1 MPDQF
6 AAADPSVPTAD
17 AELLVP
23 DPAAHLH
30 VTVVIVAHDGHP
42 WLPTLLTALDTATR
56 RPDHV
61 VAVDTGSA
69 DATRSDLVAAL
80 GESDVVVAA
89 RDTGF
94 GTAVAQALDNVPR
107 EERPAGDAWVWLLHD
122 DCAPAPGAL
131 EAMLAQAARE
141 PDVAIL
147 GPKIRAWPNSRR
159 LTEVGLTLARSGRR
173 ERGVEP
179 AERDQGQRD
188 SVHDVLAVNTAGM
201 LIRRDVYDAL
211 NGFDPRIVLY
221 GDDIDLC
228 WRAARLGYRT
238 AVCPTAVLYHAD
250 AATEQLRPVHASG
263 YPRRR
268 LSRANALYVVLVNA
282 SPGRLPFRYVRLFL
296 ASIVRVAGL
305 LIGKAPTAAWQEL
318 GALVDVVMHPRRLL
332 SGRSARARI
341 TSERPSVPVG
351 PLLAKPTTQL
361 RRLAAAIAD
370 LAATAGTE
378 GSAIAGG
385 GRHRTPQTSVA
396 TAAPSGLGGDED
408 EILDAGLDPSAWT
421 RRLRQPFAVTM
432 VLLLVVTAIATRD
445 LWSTQLSG
453 GALWPAPEHAG
464 DLWSR
469 YLKAWHGVEL
479 GSAQT
484 SPPWLAVMAI
494 LSTIFGGQP
503 WLAVAVVLLGA
514 VPLSGATAYLAARS
528 QIGQGWLRAWTA
540 GTYGLLP
547 AATGAVAQGRLG
559 TCLVLILAP
568 VMLLATRRAL
578 VGGASV
584 RGSWPAVF
592 AAALLLAVCG
602 SFVPVAWLVFIVVG
616 LLGAVL
622 ARSVRWLVR
631 VVVIAGSAAALML
644 PWLLTFFSLGSAS
657 SAGSA
662 AASGA
667 GSASGQGWRALFAEP
682 GFSWTGSSM
691 STSNR
696 SSPHLLTWW
705 LHPLGVGSIPLYGA
719 ALLLLSALVALART
733 DRARATFT
741 AWLLVAI
748 AGVTA
753 VAGAGVALV
762 SPTGALSAA
771 WPGTAVALL
780 LAGLIAAGA
789 IGASGVGDRL
799 RARAFSWRQ
808 PVALVLVVATGLVP
822 VAAAGWWI
830 VRGAADPV
838 LAQPRAAVP
847 AYIAAAQQTAAGA
860 RTLVL
865 RPASNATSGDVGAST
880 ASGQPGGEV
889 DIGSYQLL
897 RDDASTFADVAVA
910 PGPRD
915 AALVDAALRDVL
927 VDQDQAATDQLARL
941 GVKYVYVTVAASSI
955 AELMDAAPGLL
966 RASAPDGAGVW
977 TVEQPVGPMRIIG
990 TGATTVLAVEPGDDD
1005 AEVTLAPGLAD
1016 AGGTDSTVTSGGSG
1030 SVVSAPSTTGRRLE
1044 LAEAADPRWRAT
1056 VDGVPLPTIA
1066 GDTQAFG
1073 LPDSGGTLRVW
1084 FDDPAHRNWQI
1095 VQLVVLCVVLLL
1107 AFPGVGR
1114 RTELAAREPQGMGR

>member
-17 AELLVP
+17 ATAADTDGSAP
-23 DPAAHLH
+23 GSDPAARLH
-30 VTVVIVAHDGHP
+30 VTGVIVAHDGHP
-42 WLPTLLTALDTATR
+42 WLPTLLTALSTASR
-56 RPDHV
+56 RPDHL

-69 DATRSDLVAAL
+69 DATRADLVGAL

-89 RDTGF
+89 RNTGF

-107 EERPAGDAWVWLLHD
+107 EQRPAADAWVWLLHD
-122 DCAPAPGAL
+122 DCAPDPGAL
-131 EAMLAQAARE
+131 EAMLTQAARE

-173 ERGVEP
+173 ERGVDP

-211 NGFDPRIVLY
+211 NGFDPRIVLF

-228 WRAARLGYRT
+228 WRAAKLGYRT
-238 AVCPTAVLYHAD
+238 AICPAAVLYHAD
-250 AATEQLRPVHASG
+250 AATEQLRPVHASTR
-263 YPRRR
+263 PRRQ
-268 LSRANALYVVLVNA
+268 LSRANALYVLLVNA
-282 SPGRLPFRYVRLFL
+282 SAARLPFRCVRLL
-296 ASIVRVAGL
+296 VASLVRVLGL

-318 GALVDVVMHPRRLL
+318 RALVSLIAHPRALL
-332 SGRSARARI
+332 AGRRARAR
-341 TSERPSVPVG
+341 TSSDRPPVPVA

-361 RRLAAAIAD
+361 RRLAAAVVE
-370 LAATAGTE
+370 LGATAGTE
-378 GSAIAGG
+378 GSAVAGG
-385 GRHRTPQTSVA
+385 GRHRSASPTPAPA
-396 TAAPSGLGGDED
+396 TVVPSGLGGDED
-408 EILDAGLDPSAWT
+408 EILDPGADPSAWT
-421 RRLRQPFAVTM
+421 SRLRQPFVVTM
-432 VLLLVVTAIATRD
+432 LVLLVVTAIATRD

-464 DLWSR
+464 TVWSR
-469 YLKAWHGVEL
+469 YLEPWHGVEL
-479 GSAQT
+479 GSAQV
-484 SPPWLAVMAI
+484 SPPWLAVMAV
-494 LSTIFGGQP
+494 LATVLGSQP

-528 QIGQGWLRAWTA
+528 QIEQPWLRAWTA
-540 GTYGLLP
+540 ATYGLLP

-559 TCLVLILAP
+559 TCLVIVLAP

-592 AAALLLAVCG
+592 AAGLLLAVCG
-602 SFVPVAWLVFIVVG
+602 SFVPVVWLVFIAVG

-622 ARSVRWLVR
+622 SRSLRWLVR
-631 VVVIAGSAAALML
+631 VVVIAGSAAALTL
-644 PWLLTFFSLGSAS
+644 PWSLVIVGR
-657 SAGSA
+657 G
-662 AASGA
+662 G
-667 GSASGQGWRALFAEP
+667 GQGWRTLFAEP
-682 GFSWTGSSM
+682 GYSWTGAA
-691 STSNR
+691 TPTR
-696 SSPHLLTWW
+696 DPAGTHLLTWW

-719 ALLLLSALVALART
+719 ALLLLAALVALART

-753 VAGAGVALV
+753 VVGASVALV
-762 SPTGALSAA
+762 APTGALSAA
-771 WPGTAVALL
+771 WPGTAVALV
-780 LAGLIAAGA
+780 LAGLTAAGA
-789 IGASGVGDRL
+789 IGAAGAGDRL

-808 PVALVLVVATGLVP
+808 PVALVLVVTTGLVP
-822 VAAAGWWI
+822 LATAGWWI

-838 LAQPRAAVP
+838 RAQPRAVVP
-847 AYIAAAQQTAAGA
+847 AYIAAAQQSAGGA

-865 RPASNATSGDVGAST
+865 RPATGAST
-880 ASGQPGGEV
+880 GFVPAGAAAQV

-897 RDDASTFADVAVA
+897 RDDAATFADVAVA
-910 PGPRD
+910 PGPAD

-927 VDQDQAATDQLARL
+927 VDQDQAATDHLARL
-941 GVKYVYVTVAASSI
+941 GVKYIYVTVASSPV
-955 AELMDAAPGLL
+955 AELMDAAPGLI

-977 TVEQPVGPMRIIG
+977 TLQQPVGPMRVVG
-990 TGATTVLAVEPGDDD
+990 TGATTVLAADPADDD
-1005 AEVTLAPGLAD
+1005 VTVTVAPGLAS
-1016 AGGTDSTVTSGGSG
+1016 AGGGNATAASGGSG
-1030 SVVSAPSTTGRRLE
+1030 SVVTPSAAPGRRLE
-1044 LAEAADPRWRAT
+1044 LAEAHDDRWQAT
-1056 VDGVPLPTIA
+1056 LDGVPLTVVDE
-1066 GDTQAFG
+1066 DTQTFG
-1073 LPDSGGTLRVW
+1073 LPDSGGTLHVW
-1084 FDDPAHRNWQI
+1084 FDDPGHRHWQL
-1095 VQLVVLCVVLLL
+1095 VQLVVLAGVVLL

>member
-17 AELLVP
+17 AFRATSHA
-23 DPAAHLH
+23 DPVARLR
-30 VTVVIVAHDGHP
+30 VTAVIVAHDGHP
-42 WLPTLLTALDTATR
+42 WLPILLAALDDATR

-69 DATRSDLVAAL
+69 DATRADLLAAL

-89 RDTGF
+89 RNTGF

-107 EERPAGDAWVWLLHD
+107 EERPSADAWVWLLHD
-122 DCAPAPGAL
+122 DCAPAPDAL

-159 LTEVGLTLARSGRR
+159 LTEVGLTLARSGRQ
-173 ERGVEP
+173 ERGVDP
-179 AERDQGQRD
+179 AEADQGQHD
-188 SVHDVLAVNTAGM
+188 TVHDVLAVNTAGM
-201 LIRRDVYDAL
+201 LIRRDVYDSL
-211 NGFDPRIVLY
+211 DGFDPRIVLY

-228 WRAARLGYRT
+228 WRAAALGYRT
-238 AVCPTAVLYHAD
+238 AVCPAAVLHHAD
-250 AATEQLRPVHASG
+250 AATEQLRPVHAST

-268 LSRANALYVVLVNA
+268 LSRGNALYVLLVNSSTA
-282 SPGRLPFRYVRLFL
+282 RFPLRYARLFL
-296 ASIVRVAGL
+296 ASVVRVVGL

-318 GALVDVVMHPRRLL
+318 RALVDVVVDPRRLL
-332 SGRSARARI
+332 AGRRARARI
-341 TSERPSVPVG
+341 PSVRPSVPVAH
-351 PLLAKPTTQL
+351 LLAKPTTQL
-361 RRLAAAIAD
+361 RRFAVAVGE
-370 LAATAGTE
+370 LAATAGSE

-385 GRHRTPQTSVA
+385 GRHRTSSASVRA
-396 TAAPSGLGGDED
+396 GAPSGLGGDED
-408 EILDAGLDPSAWT
+408 EIVDAGSDGSPWT
-421 RRLRQPFAVTM
+421 RRLRQPFAVTLM
-432 VLLLVVTAIATRD
+432 LLLVVTAIATRG

-464 DLWSR
+464 DLWTR
-469 YLKAWHGVEL
+469 YVEAWHGVEL
-479 GSAQT
+479 GSAQS
-484 SPPWLAVMAI
+484 SPPWLAVMAVLSAI
-494 LSTIFGGQP
+494 LGGQP
-503 WLAVAVVLLGA
+503 WLAVAVLLLGA

-528 QIGQGWLRAWTA
+528 QIAQPWLRAWAA
-540 GTYGLLP
+540 GTYGLLA

-592 AAALLLAVCG
+592 AASLLLAVCA

-622 ARSVRWLVR
+622 SRSVRWLVR
-631 VVVIAGSAAALML
+631 VVVIAGSAAALTL
-644 PWLLTFFSLGSAS
+644 PWLLTLL
-657 SAGSA
+657 
-662 AASGA
+662 GA
-667 GSASGQGWRALFAEP
+667 GSGQGWRALFGEP
-682 GFSWTGSSM
+682 GYSWAGWAGATVGPD
-691 STSNR
+691 T
-696 SSPHLLTWW
+696 HLSTWW
-705 LHPLGVGSIPLYGA
+705 LHPLGVGGVPLYGGA
-719 ALLLLSALVALART
+719 FLLLAALVALVRT

-753 VAGAGVALV
+753 VAGASVALV
-762 SPTGALSAA
+762 GPTGALSAA
-771 WPGTAVALL
+771 WPGTALALV

-789 IGASGVGDRL
+789 IGASGAGDRL
-799 RARAFSWRQ
+799 RARTFSWRQ

-822 VAAAGWWI
+822 LATAGWWI

-838 LAQPRAAVP
+838 RAQPRAVVP
-847 AYIAAAQQTAAGA
+847 SYIASAQQTTAGA

-865 RPASNATSGDVGAST
+865 RPGAEPAGGRSTGPTGSGGST
-880 ASGQPGGEV
+880 GQV
-889 DIGSYQLL
+889 DIGSYLLL

-910 PGPRD
+910 PGPKD
-915 AALVDAALRDVL
+915 AALVDAALRDLL
-927 VDQDQAATDQLARL
+927 VDQDQAATDHLARL
-941 GVKYVYVTVAASSI
+941 GIKYVYATVASSAI
-955 AELMDAAPGLL
+955 AELMDSAPGFV

-977 TVEQPVGPMRIIG
+977 TLTQPVGPMRVVG
-990 TGATTVLAVEPGDDD
+990 TAATTVVAADLGDDD
-1005 AEVTLAPGLAD
+1005 VTATLPPGLAEP
-1016 AGGTDSTVTSGGSG
+1016 GGPDSTTASGGSG
-1030 SVVSAPSTTGRRLE
+1030 SVVSAPGSSGRRLE

-1056 VDGVPLPTIA
+1056 LDGVPLSPIDS
-1066 GDTQAFG
+1066 DTQAFG
-1073 LPDSGGTLRVW
+1073 LPDSGGTLHVW

-1095 VQLVVLCVVLLL
+1095 VQLVVLAVVLLL

-1114 RTELAAREPQGMGR
+1114 RAELAAREPQRMGR

>member
-6 AAADPSVPTAD
+6 AAADPSASTAD
-17 AELLVP
+17 ADP
-23 DPAAHLH
+23 TAPDTDPAARLH
-30 VTVVIVAHDGHP
+30 VTAVIVAHDGHP
-42 WLPTLLTALDTATR
+42 WLPTLLTALDNATR
-56 RPDHV
+56 RPDHI

-69 DATRSDLVAAL
+69 DATRADLVAAL
-80 GESDVVVAA
+80 GESGVVVAA
-89 RDTGF
+89 RTTDF

-107 EERPAGDAWVWLLHD
+107 EERPAADAWVWLLHD

-173 ERGVEP
+173 ERGVDP

-228 WRAARLGYRT
+228 WRAAALGYRT
-238 AVCPTAVLYHAD
+238 AVCPAAVLYHAD
-250 AATEQLRPVHASG
+250 AATEQVRPVHASTHS
-263 YPRRR
+263 RRQ

-282 SPGRLPFRYVRLFL
+282 STARFPFRYGRLFL
-296 ASIVRVAGL
+296 ASIVRVLGL

-318 GALVDVVMHPRRLL
+318 LALVDVVVHPRRLL
-332 SGRSARARI
+332 AGRRTRARI
-341 TSERPSVPVG
+341 SSDRPPVPVG

-361 RRLAAAIAD
+361 RRLVVAVVD

-385 GRHRTPQTSVA
+385 GRHRTA
-396 TAAPSGLGGDED
+396 TASVPAGAPSGIGGDED
-408 EILDAGLDPSAWT
+408 EILDAGSGESTWT

-432 VLLLVVTAIATRD
+432 ILLLVVTAIATRD

-469 YLKAWHGVEL
+469 YLEAWHGVEV
-479 GSAQT
+479 GSAQS
-484 SPPWLAVMAI
+484 SPPWLAVMAV

-503 WLAVAVVLLGA
+503 WLVVVVVLLGA

-528 QIGQGWLRAWTA
+528 QIGQPWLRAWTA
-540 GTYGLLP
+540 GTYGLLA

-559 TCLVLILAP
+559 TCVVLILAP

-622 ARSVRWLVR
+622 TRSVRWLVR
-631 VVVIAGSAAALML
+631 VVVIAGSAAALTL
-644 PWLLTFFSLGSAS
+644 PWLLTLVD
-657 SAGSA
+657 AG
-662 AASGA
+662 
-667 GSASGQGWRALFAEP
+667 SGQGWRALFAEP
-682 GFSWTGSSM
+682 GFSWPGAATPAAHGSGA
-691 STSNR
+691 
-696 SSPHLLTWW
+696 HLLTWW
-705 LHPLGVGSIPLYGA
+705 LHPLGVGSVPLYGA
-719 ALLLLSALVALART
+719 ALLLLAALVALGRT

-753 VAGAGVALV
+753 VAGASVALV
-762 SPTGALSAA
+762 APTGALSAA

-780 LAGLIAAGA
+780 LAGLVAAGA
-789 IGASGVGDRL
+789 IGAAGAGDRL

-838 LAQPRAAVP
+838 LAQPRAVVP

-865 RPASNATSGDVGAST
+865 RPAEQPVAGAS
-880 ASGQPGGEV
+880 AQPAGQV

-910 PGPRD
+910 PGPKD

-927 VDQDQAATDQLARL
+927 VDQDQAATDHLARL
-941 GVKYVYVTVAASSI
+941 GVKYVYVTVASSSV
-955 AELMDAAPGLL
+955 AELMDAAPGLV

-977 TVEQPVGPMRIIG
+977 TLEQPVGPMRVVG
-990 TGATTVLAVEPGDDD
+990 TGATTVLAADPGDD
-1005 AEVTLAPGLAD
+1005 ATVTIAPGLAE
-1016 AGGTDSTVTSGGSG
+1016 AGGTDSTASSGGSG
-1030 SVVSAPSTTGRRLE
+1030 SVVSAPGSSGRRLE

-1056 VDGVPLPTIA
+1056 LGGVPLTPVD
-1066 GDTQAFG
+1066 GDTQTFG
-1073 LPDSGGTLRVW
+1073 LPDSGGSLHVW

-1095 VQLVVLCVVLLL
+1095 VQLVVLAGVVLL
-1107 AFPGVGR
+1107 AFPGIGR

>member
-1 MPDQF
+1 MPDQS

-17 AELLVP
+17 SDLTAPET
-23 DPAAHLH
+23 DPAARLH
-30 VTVVIVAHDGHP
+30 VTAVIVAHDGHP
-42 WLPTLLTALDTATR
+42 WLPTLLTALDSATR

-69 DATRSDLVAAL
+69 DATRADLVAAL

-89 RDTGF
+89 RTTGF

-107 EERPAGDAWVWLLHD
+107 EERPAADAWVWLLHD

-173 ERGVEP
+173 ERGVDP

-228 WRAARLGYRT
+228 WRAAALGYRT
-238 AVCPTAVLYHAD
+238 AVCPAAVLYHAD
-250 AATEQLRPVHASG
+250 AATGQLRPVHASVH
-263 YPRRR
+263 PRRQ
-268 LSRANALYVVLVNA
+268 LSRANALYVLLVNA
-282 SPGRLPFRYVRLFL
+282 STARFPFRYGRLFL
-296 ASIVRVAGL
+296 ASIVRVVGL

-318 GALVDVVMHPRRLL
+318 LALVDVVVHPRRLL
-332 SGRSARARI
+332 AGRRARAR
-341 TSERPSVPVG
+341 TSSDRPSVPVG

-361 RRLAAAIAD
+361 RRLVGAVVD

-385 GRHRTPQTSVA
+385 GRHRTATTSVSA
-396 TAAPSGLGGDED
+396 GAPSGIGGDED
-408 EILDAGLDPSAWT
+408 EILDAGSDGPGWT
-421 RRLRQPFAVTM
+421 QRLRQPFAVTM
-432 VLLLVVTAIATRD
+432 ILLLVVTAIATRD

-464 DLWSR
+464 DLWGR
-469 YLKAWHGVEL
+469 YVEAWHGVEL

-484 SPPWLAVMAI
+484 SPPWLAVMAV
-494 LSTIFGGQP
+494 LSTILGGQP

-514 VPLSGATAYLAARS
+514 VPCSGATAYLAARS
-528 QIGQGWLRAWTA
+528 QIGQPWLRAWTA
-540 GTYGLLP
+540 GTYGLLA

-616 LLGAVL
+616 LLGAL
-622 ARSVRWLVR
+622 LSRSVRWLVR
-631 VVVIAGSAAALML
+631 VVVIAGSAAALTL
-644 PWLLTFFSLGSAS
+644 PWLLTLF
-657 SAGSA
+657 
-662 AASGA
+662 GA
-667 GSASGQGWRALFAEP
+667 GDGQGWRALFAEP
-682 GFSWTGSSM
+682 GFSWAGAATSTVNGSGA
-691 STSNR
+691 
-696 SSPHLLTWW
+696 HLLTWW
-705 LHPLGVGSIPLYGA
+705 LHPLGVGSVPLYGV
-719 ALLLLSALVALART
+719 ALLLLAALVALART

-753 VAGAGVALV
+753 VAGASVAV
-762 SPTGALSAA
+762 VAPTGALSAA

-830 VRGAADPV
+830 IRGAADPV
-838 LAQPRAAVP
+838 LAQPRAVVP

-865 RPASNATSGDVGAST
+865 RPAGGSVAGAAAGAS
-880 ASGQPGGEV
+880 AQPAGQV

-910 PGPRD
+910 PGPQD

-927 VDQDQAATDQLARL
+927 VDQDQAATDHLARL
-941 GVKYVYVTVAASSI
+941 GVRYVYVTVASSPV
-955 AELMDAAPGLL
+955 AELMDAAPGLI

-977 TVEQPVGPMRIIG
+977 TLEQPVGPMRIVG
-990 TGATTVLAVEPGDDD
+990 TGATTVLAVDPDGD
-1005 AEVTLAPGLAD
+1005 ATVTIAPGRTE
-1016 AGGTDSTVTSGGSG
+1016 AGGTDSTAGSGGSG
-1030 SVVSAPSTTGRRLE
+1030 SVVSSPGSSGRRLE
-1044 LAEAADPRWRAT
+1044 LAEAADSRWRAT
-1056 VDGVPLPTIA
+1056 LDGVPLTPID
-1066 GDTQAFG
+1066 GDTQTFG
-1073 LPDSGGTLRVW
+1073 LPDSGGTLHVW

-1095 VQLVVLCVVLLL
+1095 VQLVVLAGVVLL
-1107 AFPGVGR
+1107 AFPGIGR

>member
-6 AAADPSVPTAD
+6 AAADHSDPTAEAD
-17 AELLVP
+17 LSTP
-23 DPAAHLH
+23 DTDPAARLH
-30 VTVVIVAHDGHP
+30 VTAVLVAHDGHP
-42 WLPTLLTALDTATR
+42 WLPTLFTALDTATR

-89 RDTGF
+89 RTTGF

-107 EERPAGDAWVWLLHD
+107 EERPAADAWVWLLHD
-122 DCAPAPGAL
+122 DCAPAPDAL
-131 EAMLAQAARE
+131 ELMLAQAARE

-173 ERGVEP
+173 ERGVDP
-179 AERDQGQRD
+179 SERDQGQRD

-211 NGFDPRIVLY
+211 EGFDPRIVLY

-228 WRAARLGYRT
+228 WRAAALGYRS
-238 AVCPTAVLYHAD
+238 AVCPAAVLYHAD
-250 AATEQLRPVHASG
+250 AATEQLRPVHASAH
-263 YPRRR
+263 PRRQ
-268 LSRANALYVVLVNA
+268 LSRANALYVLLVNSSA
-282 SPGRLPFRYVRLFL
+282 ARFPFRYLRLVV
-296 ASIVRVAGL
+296 ASVVRVLGL

-318 GALVDVVMHPRRLL
+318 RALVYVVVHPRRLVA
-332 SGRSARARI
+332 GRRARAR
-341 TSERPSVPVG
+341 TSSDRASVPVG
-351 PLLAKPTTQL
+351 QLLAKPTTQL
-361 RRLAAAIAD
+361 RRLVAAVAD

-385 GRHRTPQTSVA
+385 GRHRTP
-396 TAAPSGLGGDED
+396 AASGADGGPSGLGGDED
-408 EILDAGLDPSAWT
+408 EILDAGSNGSSWR
-421 RRLRQPFAVTM
+421 RRLRQPFAVTL
-432 VLLLVVTAIATRD
+432 VLLVVVTAIATRD

-453 GALWPAPEHAG
+453 GALWPAPAHAG

-469 YLKAWHGVEL
+469 YLEAWHGVEL

-484 SPPWLAVMAI
+484 APPWLAVMAI
-494 LSTIFGGQP
+494 LSTIFGGKP
-503 WLAVAVVLLGA
+503 WLAVAVVILGA

-528 QIGQGWLRAWTA
+528 QIDQPWLRAWTA
-540 GTYGLLP
+540 GTYGLLA

-622 ARSVRWLVR
+622 TRSVRWLVR
-631 VVVIAGSAAALML
+631 VVVIAGSAAALTL
-644 PWLLTFFSLGSAS
+644 PWLLTVF
-657 SAGSA
+657 
-662 AASGA
+662 GA
-667 GSASGQGWRALFAEP
+667 GSGQGWRALFAEP
-682 GFSWTGSSM
+682 GFGWAWAAAPTTT
-691 STSNR
+691 STTDHSAA
-696 SSPHLLTWW
+696 HLLTWW
-705 LHPLGVGSIPLYGA
+705 LHPLGVGSLPLYGG
-719 ALLLLSALVALART
+719 ALLLLAALVALART

-748 AGVTA
+748 AGATA
-753 VAGAGVALV
+753 VAGASVALV
-762 SPTGALSAA
+762 APTGALSAA

-789 IGASGVGDRL
+789 IGAAGVGERL
-799 RARAFSWRQ
+799 RARTFSWRQ

-838 LAQPRAAVP
+838 VAQPRAVVP
-847 AYIAAAQQTAAGA
+847 AYIAAAQQTAGGA

-865 RPASNATSGDVGAST
+865 RPGDDSSAGTSAGASG
-880 ASGQPGGEV
+880 SPGQV

-897 RDDASTFADVAVA
+897 RDDAFTFADVAVA
-910 PGPRD
+910 PGPKD
-915 AALVDAALRDVL
+915 AELVDAALRDVL
-927 VDQDQAATDQLARL
+927 VDQDQAATDHLARL
-941 GVKYVYVTVAASSI
+941 GVEYVYVTIASSPV
-955 AELMDAAPGLL
+955 AELMDAAPGLI

-977 TVEQPVGPMRIIG
+977 TLAQPVGPMRIVG
-990 TGATTVLAVEPGDDD
+990 TAATSVLAADPAADVKL
-1005 AEVTLAPGLAD
+1005 TIAPGLAE
-1016 AGGTDSTVTSGGSG
+1016 AGGPDSTATSGGSG
-1030 SVVSAPSTTGRRLE
+1030 SVVSAPGSSGRRLE

-1056 VDGVPLPTIA
+1056 LDGVPLSPIDS
-1066 GDTQAFG
+1066 DTQTFG
-1073 LPDSGGTLRVW
+1073 LPDTGGTLHVW
-1084 FDDPAHRNWQI
+1084 FDDPAHRDWQI
-1095 VQLVVLCVVLLL
+1095 VQLVVLAVVALL

-1114 RTELAAREPQGMGR
+1114 RTELAAREPQGIGR

>member
-6 AAADPSVPTAD
+6 AAADPSDPTAGAYLNAPSGD
-17 AELLVP
+17 AV
-23 DPAAHLH
+23 ARLH
-30 VTVVIVAHDGHP
+30 VTAVIVAHDGHP

-69 DATRSDLVAAL
+69 DATRADLVAAL

-89 RDTGF
+89 RATGF

-107 EERPAGDAWVWLLHD
+107 EDRPAADAWVWLLHD
-122 DCAPAPGAL
+122 DCAPAPDAL

-173 ERGVEP
+173 ERGVDP
-179 AERDQGQRD
+179 SERDQGQRD
-188 SVHDVLAVNTAGM
+188 AVHDVLAVNTAGM

-211 NGFDPRIVLY
+211 NGFDPQIVLY

-228 WRAARLGYRT
+228 WRAAALGYRT
-238 AVCPTAVLYHAD
+238 AVCPAAVLHHAD
-250 AATEQLRPVHASG
+250 AATEQLRPVHVSALS
-263 YPRRR
+263 RRR
-268 LSRANALYVVLVNA
+268 LSRANALYVLLVNS
-282 SPGRLPFRYVRLFL
+282 SPARFPFRYARLVI
-296 ASIVRVAGL
+296 ASVVRVLGL

-318 GALVDVVMHPRRLL
+318 TALVDVVVHPRRLRT
-332 SGRSARARI
+332 GRRTRARAA
-341 TSERPSVPVG
+341 SDRPSVPVAR
-351 PLLAKPTTQL
+351 LLASPTTQL
-361 RRLAAAIAD
+361 RRLAAAVAD

-385 GRHRTPQTSVA
+385 GRHRTPMNSRGL
-396 TAAPSGLGGDED
+396 SGLGGDED
-408 EILDAGLDPSAWT
+408 EILEPGAAASSRIRW
-421 RRLRQPFAVTM
+421 LRQPFAVTM
-432 VLLLVVTAIATRD
+432 ILLLLVSTIATRD

-453 GALWPAPEHAG
+453 GALWPAPEHAAQ
-464 DLWSR
+464 LWGR
-469 YLKAWHGVEL
+469 YLEAWHGVEL
-479 GSAQT
+479 GSAQS

-528 QIGQGWLRAWTA
+528 QIGEPWLRAWAA
-540 GTYGLLP
+540 GSYGLLP

-622 ARSVRWLVR
+622 TRSLRWLVR
-631 VVVIAGSAAALML
+631 VVVIAGTAAALTL
-644 PWLLTFFSLGSAS
+644 PWLLTLLGV
-657 SAGSA
+657 G
-662 AASGA
+662 
-667 GSASGQGWRALFAEP
+667 SGQGWRALFAEP
-682 GFSWTGSSM
+682 GSSWAGAAGSAGAAGPAGVASPD
-691 STSNR
+691 R
-696 SSPHLLTWW
+696 SGAHLLTWW
-705 LHPLGVGSIPLYGA
+705 LHPLGVGSIPLYGVV
-719 ALLLLSALVALART
+719 LLLLAALVALART

-748 AGVTA
+748 AGATA

-762 SPTGALSAA
+762 GPTGARTAA

-789 IGASGVGDRL
+789 IGASGAGDRL

-822 VAAAGWWI
+822 LAAAGWWI
-830 VRGAADPV
+830 MRGAADPV
-838 LAQPRAAVP
+838 IARPRAVVP
-847 AYIAAAQQTAAGA
+847 AYIAAAQQSTAGA

-865 RPASNATSGDVGAST
+865 RPGGDSA
-880 ASGQPGGEV
+880 AGQV

-910 PGPRD
+910 PGPGN

-927 VDQDQAATDQLARL
+927 VDQDQAATDHLARL
-941 GVKYVYVTVAASSI
+941 GVKYLYVTVGSSSVS
-955 AELMDAAPGLL
+955 ELLDAAPGLV

-977 TVEQPVGPMRIIG
+977 TLEQPVGPMRVVG
-990 TGATTVLAVEPGDDD
+990 TAATTVLATDPGDDD
-1005 AEVTLAPGLAD
+1005 VTVTIAPGLAGP
-1016 AGGTDSTVTSGGSG
+1016 GGPDSTTTSGGSG
-1030 SVVSAPSTTGRRLE
+1030 SVVPAPGSSGRRLE

-1056 VDGVPLPTIA
+1056 LDGVPLSPIA

-1073 LPDSGGTLRVW
+1073 LPDSGGTLHVW
-1084 FDDPAHRNWQI
+1084 FDDPAHRNWQV
-1095 VQLVVLCVVLLL
+1095 VQLTVLVVVVLL

-1114 RTELAAREPQGMGR
+1114 RTELAAREPQGMSR

>member
-17 AELLVP
+17 ADLTVP
-23 DPAAHLH
+23 DSDPAARLH
-30 VTVVIVAHDGHP
+30 VTAVIVAHDGHP
-42 WLPTLLTALDTATR
+42 WLPTLLAALGTATR
-56 RPDHV
+56 QSDHV

-69 DATRSDLVAAL
+69 DATRADLVAAL
-80 GESDVVVAA
+80 GDSDVVVAA

-94 GTAVAQALDNVPR
+94 ATAVAQALDNVPR
-107 EERPAGDAWVWLLHD
+107 EERPAEDAWVWLLHD

-173 ERGVEP
+173 ERGVDP

-238 AVCPTAVLYHAD
+238 AVCPAAVLYHAD

-263 YPRRR
+263 HPRRR
-268 LSRANALYVVLVNA
+268 LGRANALYVLLVNA
-282 SPGRLPFRYVRLFL
+282 SPGRLPFRYARLVL
-296 ASIVRVAGL
+296 ASILRVVGL

-318 GALVDVVMHPRRLL
+318 RALVDVVVDPRRLL
-332 SGRSARARI
+332 SGRRARART
-341 TSERPSVPVG
+341 TSDRPSVPVA
-351 PLLAKPTTQL
+351 PLLAKPTTQV
-361 RRLAAAIAD
+361 RRLAAAIAE

-385 GRHRTPQTSVA
+385 GRHRTPPTSVA
-396 TAAPSGLGGDED
+396 AGPPSGLGGDED
-408 EILDAGLDPSAWT
+408 EILDMTPDRSAWT
-421 RRLRQPFAVTM
+421 QRLRQPFVVTM
-432 VLLLVVTAIATRD
+432 MLLLVVTAIATRD

-464 DLWSR
+464 DLWGR
-469 YLKAWHGVEL
+469 YLQAWHGVEL

-503 WLAVAVVLLGA
+503 WLAVAVILLGA

-528 QIGQGWLRAWTA
+528 QIGQPWLRAWTA
-540 GTYGLLP
+540 GTYGLLA

-559 TCLVLILAP
+559 TCMVLILAP
-568 VMLLATRRAL
+568 VMFLATRRAL

-602 SFVPVAWLVFIVVG
+602 SFVPVAWLVFLVVG

-631 VVVIAGSAAALML
+631 VVVIAGSAAALTL
-644 PWLLTFFSLGSAS
+644 PWLLTFFGPGAGSAS
-657 SAGSA
+657 ES
-662 AASGA
+662 

-682 GFSWTGSSM
+682 GFNWTGA
-691 STSNR
+691 STSTSDR
-696 SSPHLLTWW
+696 SASHLLTWW
-705 LHPLGVGSIPLYGA
+705 LHPLGVGSVPLYGGV
-719 ALLLLSALVALART
+719 LLVLAALVALART

-748 AGVTA
+748 AGGTA
-753 VAGAGVALV
+753 VAGASVALV
-762 SPTGALSAA
+762 APTGGLSAA

-808 PVALVLVVATGLVP
+808 PVALLLVVATGLVP
-822 VAAAGWWI
+822 VVAAGWWI

-838 LAQPRAAVP
+838 LAQPRSVVP

-865 RPASNATSGDVGAST
+865 RPAGDAAAGGAGASGAST
-880 ASGQPGGEV
+880 PSGQPGGEV

-910 PGPRD
+910 PGPKD
-915 AALVDAALRDVL
+915 AALVDAAVRDVL
-927 VDQDQAATDQLARL
+927 VDQDQAATDHLARL
-941 GVKYVYVTVAASSI
+941 GVKYVYVTVASSSV
-955 AELMDAAPGLL
+955 AELMDAAPGMI

-977 TVEQPVGPMRIIG
+977 TVDQPVGPMRVIG
-990 TGATTVLAVEPGDDD
+990 PGATTVLAVEPGDDH
-1005 AEVTLAPGLAD
+1005 AGVTVAPGLAD
-1016 AGGTDSTVTSGGSG
+1016 AGGTDSTATSGGSG
-1030 SVVSAPSTTGRRLE
+1030 SVVSSPASSGRRLE

-1056 VDGVPLPTIA
+1056 FDGVPLSPIP
-1066 GDTQAFG
+1066 GDLQAFG
-1073 LPDSGGTLRVW
+1073 LPDSGGTLHVW

-1095 VQLVVLCVVLLL
+1095 VGLVVLAVVILL
-1107 AFPGVGR
+1107 AFPGIGR
-1114 RTELAAREPQGMGR
+1114 RNELAAREPQGMGR

>member
-6 AAADPSVPTAD
+6 AAADPSDPTAD
-17 AELLVP
+17 ATASATDATTP
-23 DPAAHLH
+23 DRNSAARLH
-30 VTVVIVAHDGHP
+30 VTAVIVAHDGHP
-42 WLPTLLTALDTATR
+42 WLPTLLSALDTATR

-69 DATRSDLVAAL
+69 DATRADLVAAL

-89 RDTGF
+89 RTTDF

-107 EERPAGDAWVWLLHD
+107 EERPAADAWVWLLHD
-122 DCAPAPGAL
+122 DCAPAPYAL

-141 PDVAIL
+141 PHVAIL

-173 ERGVEP
+173 ERGVDP

-211 NGFDPRIVLY
+211 AGFDPRIVLY

-228 WRAARLGYRT
+228 WRAAKLGYRT
-238 AVCPTAVLYHAD
+238 AVCPGAVLYHAD
-250 AATEQLRPVHASG
+250 AATEQLRPVHAS
-263 YPRRR
+263 PHAHRQ
-268 LSRANALYVVLVNA
+268 LSRANSLYVLLVNA
-282 SPGRLPFRYVRLFL
+282 STARFPFRFLRLFI
-296 ASIVRVAGL
+296 ASLVRVLGL

-318 GALVDVVMHPRRLL
+318 RALIDVVVHPRRLFA
-332 SGRSARARI
+332 GRRARDR
-341 TSERPSVPVG
+341 SPSDRPAVPVAR
-351 PLLAKPTTQL
+351 LLAKPTTQL
-361 RRLAAAIAD
+361 RRLSAAVVD

-385 GRHRTPQTSVA
+385 GRHRTPA
-396 TAAPSGLGGDED
+396 AAGGAAAPSGLGGDED
-408 EILDAGLDPSAWT
+408 EILDAGSTGSSWT

-432 VLLLVVTAIATRD
+432 ILLLVVTAVATRD

-469 YLKAWHGVEL
+469 YLEAWHGVEL
-479 GSAQT
+479 GSAQS
-484 SPPWLAVMAI
+484 SPPWLAVMAT

-503 WLAVAVVLLGA
+503 WLAVAVILLGA

-528 QIGQGWLRAWTA
+528 QIEQPWLRAWTA
-540 GTYGLLP
+540 ATYGLLP
-547 AATGAVAQGRLG
+547 AATGAVTQGRLG
-559 TCLVLILAP
+559 TCLVLVLAP

-592 AAALLLAVCG
+592 AASLLLAVCG

-622 ARSVRWLVR
+622 TRSVRWLVR
-631 VVVIAGSAAALML
+631 VVVIAGSAAALTL
-644 PWLLTFFSLGSAS
+644 PWLLTVF
-657 SAGSA
+657 
-662 AASGA
+662 GA
-667 GSASGQGWRALFAEP
+667 GSGQGWRALFAEP
-682 GFSWTGSSM
+682 GFSWAGAGGATGSSA
-691 STSNR
+691 SAGR
-696 SSPHLLTWW
+696 SGAHLLTWW
-705 LHPLGVGSIPLYGA
+705 LHPLGVGSVPLYGV
-719 ALLLLSALVALART
+719 ALLLVAALVALVRT

-748 AGVTA
+748 SGVTA
-753 VAGAGVALV
+753 VAGASVALV
-762 SPTGALSAA
+762 APTGALSAA

-789 IGASGVGDRL
+789 IGASGAGDRL

-830 VRGAADPV
+830 ARGAADPV
-838 LAQPRAAVP
+838 LAQPRAVVP
-847 AYIAAAQQTAAGA
+847 AYIAAAQQTAGGA

-865 RPASNATSGDVGAST
+865 RPGTGSSTGTSTGVA
-880 ASGQPGGEV
+880 AQV

-897 RDDASTFADVAVA
+897 RDDAATFADVAVA
-910 PGPRD
+910 PGPKD

-927 VDQDQAATDQLARL
+927 VDQDQAATDHLARL
-941 GVKYVYVTVAASSI
+941 GVKYVYVTVASSSV
-955 AELMDAAPGLL
+955 AELMDAAPGLI

-977 TVEQPVGPMRIIG
+977 TLVQPVGPMRIVG
-990 TGATTVLAVEPGDDD
+990 TAATTVLAADPARDD
-1005 AEVTLAPGLAD
+1005 VTVTIAPGLAE
-1016 AGGTDSTVTSGGSG
+1016 GGGPSSTVTSGGSG
-1030 SVVSAPSTTGRRLE
+1030 SVVSAPGSSGRRLE
-1044 LAEAADPRWRAT
+1044 LAEAADPRWRASL
-1056 VDGVPLPTIA
+1056 DGVALSAIDS
-1066 GDTQAFG
+1066 DTQTFG
-1073 LPDSGGTLRVW
+1073 LPDSGGTLHVW

-1095 VQLVVLCVVLLL
+1095 VQLAVLAVVVLL

-1114 RTELAAREPQGMGR
+1114 RAELAAREPQGMGR

>member
-1 MPDQF
+1 MPAQF
-6 AAADPSVPTAD
+6 AAADPSDPTANAPAPD
-17 AELLVP
+17 P
-23 DPAAHLH
+23 DPAAQLH
-30 VTVVIVAHDGHP
+30 VTAVIVAHDGHP
-42 WLPTLLTALDTATR
+42 WLPTLLTALGAASR

-69 DATRSDLVAAL
+69 DATRADLVGAL

-89 RDTGF
+89 RNTGF

-107 EERPAGDAWVWLLHD
+107 EQRPAADAWVWLLHD

-131 EAMLAQAARE
+131 AAMLAQAARE

-173 ERGVEP
+173 ERGVDP

-188 SVHDVLAVNTAGM
+188 AVHDVLAVNTAGM

-228 WRAARLGYRT
+228 WRAAKLGYRT
-238 AVCPTAVLYHAD
+238 AVCPAAVVYHAD
-250 AATEQLRPVHASG
+250 AATEQLRPVHASTR
-263 YPRRR
+263 PRRE
-268 LSRANALYVVLVNA
+268 LSRANALYVLLVNA
-282 SPGRLPFRYVRLFL
+282 STARLPFRGARLLL
-296 ASIVRVAGL
+296 ASLIRVLGL

-318 GALVDVVMHPRRLL
+318 RALVSVVMHPRVLL
-332 SGRSARARI
+332 DGRRARAR
-341 TSERPSVPVG
+341 TSSDRSPVPVA

-361 RRLAAAIAD
+361 RRLAAAVVD
-370 LAATAGTE
+370 LGATAGTE
-378 GSAIAGG
+378 GSAVAGG
-385 GRHRTPQTSVA
+385 GRHRS
-396 TAAPSGLGGDED
+396 AAPSAPVPAGPPSGLGGDED
-408 EILDAGLDPSAWT
+408 EILDTGSDRSTWAS
-421 RRLRQPFAVTM
+421 RLRQPFVVTM
-432 VLLLVVTAIATRD
+432 IVLLVVTAIATRD

-464 DLWSR
+464 TLWSR
-469 YLKAWHGVEL
+469 YLEPWHGVEL
-479 GSAQT
+479 GSAAT
-484 SPPWLAVMAI
+484 SPPWLVVMAV
-494 LSTIFGGQP
+494 LSTVLGGQP

-514 VPLSGATAYLAARS
+514 VPLSGATGYLAARS
-528 QIGQGWLRAWTA
+528 QISQPWLRAWMA
-540 GTYGLLP
+540 ATYGLLP

-559 TCLVLILAP
+559 TCLVIILAP
-568 VMLLATRRAL
+568 VLLLATRRAL

-592 AAALLLAVCG
+592 AAGLLLAVCG
-602 SFVPVAWLVFIVVG
+602 SFVPVVWLVFIVVG

-622 ARSVRWLVR
+622 SRSLRWLVR
-631 VVVIAGSAAALML
+631 VVVIAGSAAALTL
-644 PWLLTFFSLGSAS
+644 PWLLALVGFGD
-657 SAGSA
+657 GH
-662 AASGA
+662 GD
-667 GSASGQGWRALFAEP
+667 GQGWRALFAEP
-682 GFSWTGSSM
+682 GFSWTGVG
-691 STSNR
+691 TPIADR
-696 SSPHLLTWW
+696 SGTHLLTWW

-719 ALLLLSALVALART
+719 ALLLLAALVALART

-753 VAGAGVALV
+753 VVGASVALIA
-762 SPTGALSAA
+762 PTGALSAA
-771 WPGTAVALL
+771 WPGTAVALV
-780 LAGLIAAGA
+780 LAGLTAAAAIGAAGA
-789 IGASGVGDRL
+789 GDRL

-822 VAAAGWWI
+822 IATAGWWI

-838 LAQPRAAVP
+838 LAQARAAVP
-847 AYIAAAQQTAAGA
+847 AYIAAAQQTPGGA

-865 RPASNATSGDVGAST
+865 RPAALTAGQATGGDGR
-880 ASGQPGGEV
+880 V

-910 PGPRD
+910 PGPAD

-941 GVKYVYVTVAASSI
+941 GVKYVYVTVASSPV
-955 AELMDAAPGLL
+955 AELMDAAPGVV

-977 TVEQPVGPMRIIG
+977 TLRQPVGPMRIVG
-990 TGATTVLAVEPGDDD
+990 TGATTVLAADPSERD
-1005 AEVTLAPGLAD
+1005 VTVTVAPGLAS
-1016 AGGTDSTVTSGGSG
+1016 AGGPDSTAVSGGSG
-1030 SVVSAPSTTGRRLE
+1030 SVVPPAGSPGRRLE
-1044 LAEAADPRWRAT
+1044 LAEAHDSRWRAT
-1056 VDGVPLPTIA
+1056 LDGVPLSA
-1066 GDTQAFG
+1066 VDEDTQTFA
-1073 LPDSGGTLRVW
+1073 LPDSGGTLQVW
-1084 FDDPAHRNWQI
+1084 FDDPAHRTWQV
-1095 VQLVVLCVVLLL
+1095 VQLLLLVGVVLL
-1107 AFPGVGR
+1107 AFPGIGR
-1114 RTELAAREPQGMGR
+1114 RTELAARELRGMGR